1 MVREELNSLQRKGEE
16 KNRGERLHILK
27 SREVTQNIKLII
39 LTL

>member
-16 KNRGERLHILK
+16 KNGGERLHILK